1 MISLLVTLA
10 LAGAIGFLFGYAL
23 ASSKPRPQLPVPYT
37 TLGDIAFEAMN
48 ETEALRAKVRK
59 SDAEASKL
67 RHGLGLIGLYVCS
80 QKSGTAQKVLRMV
93 QDALS

>member
-1 MISLLVTLA
+1 MTTQLA
-10 LAGAIGFLFGYAL
+10 IIAIALTIGLIIGYAL
-23 ASSKPRPQLPVPYT
+23 GSKSDVPVKRT
-37 TLGDIAFEAMN
+37 IEQMN
-48 ETEALRAKVRK
+48 DAEALRAKVRTAH
-59 SDAEASKL
+59 AESCKL